1 MEYNQEDDAQLINR
15 ILSGDDYAFNILVH
29 KYQKGIHALVWRKV
43 GDFHYAE
50 EITQDT
56 FLKAYSKLS
65 TLKEPSQFAGWLYV
79 IANRLCINWCQ
90 RSKSTM
96 QSLENIHVKDIVHSS
111 YEHYISEQ
119 REAKATEHRYD
130 LVKKLLSNLPESER
144 TVITLYYLGEMTTKE
159 ISKFLGVSV
168 HTITSRLQ
176 RARRRLQD
184 NQELLIQEVLGGIQ
198 IPARLSQNIMRQVAD
213 IKPIPSPVG
222 KPFLPWVAFGT
233 AVVVTLLL
241 MLGMSNQYL
250 VRFQKP
256 YSFEARS
263 EPTVEIIDAPVTLN
277 IESKP
282 AVRNQAGSA
291 AIPSENR
298 GVGLQTSENILA
310 PNTQQNPFRPS
321 TSQWTQASGPQGSD
335 ISEIFVTSQGHLY
348 TATTTGI
355 YNLTADA
362 TAWTLIN
369 ASVPTGNFPM
379 PMAEHNDTLYIVS
392 NHKVFAST
400 DNGETWNTLGSRPKG
415 DAVGLIIT
423 DGAYD
428 INSRLGITMYLAL
441 ENKGVFRSTDAGGQ
455 WDPLKDGLIGKR
467 VYAIDAIGSTVFV
480 GTNEGLYRLNSDV
493 WKQLPVDA
501 SNAVHALAVMKN
513 NLYVATGPDS
523 FLLRSAKRYERY
535 FTRLVTKDTAT
546 PWKSFQSTDLGMSW
560 TEITPKNKPSVGMA
574 SHNIKILVAGK
585 TLLAL
590 DGIRGFRSNDA
601 GQTWTDLEF
610 NIDSVKQNIFT
621 TIAIDDNIFCIAGG
635 FGVYR
640 TIDGGDSWHP
650 FMEGVIG
657 TKVRSLTTF
666 NNRLYAHT
674 GSDVVQ
680 SIDGGESWKSVH
692 LYAKEDLPKSIGR
705 EQPRVN
711 FYFHSKL
718 AVADRGL
725 YGIVPDGGK
734 LHIFSLSMDDNTLIP
749 VQGLPAFDGE
759 MLSTRLWT
767 AIAKAERLDIP
778 DNIEGSAKLMKALRS
793 IATFVVAGGFAV
805 NDETFYVEYQRQ
817 LFKWKLGDPKWTNT
831 GLIDLGEQP
840 IEDLSQGF
848 RLAASGEIV
857 YVGKRAGQLFQS
869 FDGGNSWRDVTSNLP
884 LRFARF
890 NEIIFVGATVYV
902 ATNTGVLASQSGE
915 HWRVLT
921 DGIGTRV
928 VIDRFAVDH
937 TTIYGAGNTGLYRLD
952 ARGHWEQISPNVP
965 DKVISLVVNNDR
977 LYIATQ
983 HRGMFHISLRKE
995 SYNALSQK

>member
-111 YEHYISEQ
+111 YEHYMSEQ

-159 ISKFLGVSV
+159 ISRFLGVSV

-176 RARRRLQD
+176 RARKRLQD
-184 NQELLIQEVLGGIQ
+184 NQEPLIQEVLGGIQ

-213 IKPIPSPVG
+213 LKPIPSPVG

-250 VRFQKP
+250 FRFQKP

-263 EPTVEIIDAPVTLN
+263 EPTVEIIDAPITLA
-277 IESKP
+277 IDSKP
-282 AVRNQAGSA
+282 AVRNQAGKA
-291 AIPSENR
+291 AIPSKNSD
-298 GVGLQTSENILA
+298 VGLQTSENTLA
-310 PNTQQNPFRPS
+310 PNTQRNSFKPS
-321 TSQWTQASGPQGSD
+321 TSQWTQANGPQGSH

-355 YNLTADA
+355 YNLAADA

-392 NHKVFAST
+392 NHEVFAST
-400 DNGETWNTLGSRPKG
+400 DNGETWKMLGPRPEG
-415 DAVGLIIT
+415 EAIGLIVADEVKII
-423 DGAYD
+423 D
-428 INSRLGITMYLAL
+428 SRVGVIMYLAL
-441 ENKGVFRSTDAGGQ
+441 RERGIFRSMDMGTQWQPLNKGLND
-455 WDPLKDGLIGKR
+455 KR
-467 VYAIDAIGSTVFV
+467 IYAVASIRNTVFA

-493 WKQLPVDA
+493 WEQLPVDA
-501 SNAVHALAVMKN
+501 SNAVHSLAVGKN
-513 NLYVATGPDS
+513 NLYVATGPDPFRLELS
-523 FLLRSAKRYERY
+523 NAKNKYTAQMGPR
-535 FTRLVTKDTAT
+535 DTAI
-546 PWKSFQSTDLGMSW
+546 PWKIFRSTDLGMSW
-560 TEITPKNKPSVGMA
+560 TEITPKNKHSVGMV
-574 SHNIKILVAGK
+574 SRNVKILITGK

-590 DGIRGFRSNDA
+590 DGGMDFRSNDD
-601 GQTWTDLEF
+601 GQTWTNLGF
-610 NIDSVKQNIFT
+610 GRNSIRQNIFT
-621 TIAIDDNIFCIAGG
+621 TATVNEDTFYIAGT
-635 FGVYR
+635 FGVHR
-640 TIDGGDSWHP
+640 TIDGGDVWHP
-650 FMEGVIG
+650 FMEGVVG
-657 TKVRSLTTF
+657 TKIRSLTAF

-674 GSDVVQ
+674 GRDISQ
-680 SIDGGESWKSVH
+680 SIDGGDSWKSVH
-692 LYAKEDLPKSIGR
+692 FYAKESLPESVGQ

-711 FYFHSKL
+711 FYFDSKL
-718 AVADRGL
+718 AVADRDL
-725 YGIVPDGGK
+725 YGIVRDEGK
-734 LHIFSLSMDDNTLIP
+734 LHIFRLSMDDNTLIP
-749 VQGLPAFDGE
+749 VQGLPAFNGE
-759 MLSTRLWT
+759 MLSTKLWT
-767 AIAKAERLDIP
+767 AIAKAERLDLP
-778 DNIEGSAKLMKALRS
+778 DDIEKSAKLMEALRS

-805 NDETFYVEYQRQ
+805 SDETFYVEYQRQ

-848 RLAASGEIV
+848 RLAASGETI

-869 FDGGNSWRDVTSNLP
+869 LDGGNSWRDVTSNLP
-884 LRFARF
+884 LRFTCF
-890 NEIIFVGATVYV
+890 NEIIFVGPTVYV
-902 ATNTGVLASQSGE
+902 ATDEGVLASQNGE
-915 HWRVLT
+915 HWRILT
-921 DGIGTRV
+921 DRMGTHV

-937 TTIYGAGNTGLYRLD
+937 TTIYGAGNTGLYHLD

-965 DKVISLVVNNDR
+965 DKVISLVINNDK

-983 HRGMFHISLRKE
+983 HRGMFHISLGKE
-995 SYNALSQK
+995 SYDALSKK